1 MHIVMKQIYEV
12 LERALK
18 PYIWLVP
25 GCVSG
30 GERRK
35 SEKARLRKG
44 VTVLVSTPG
53 RLLDHLRATAA
64 FKRDTLRWLV
74 MDEADRL
81 MDLGYV
87 PRLFCSCFLPVL
99 PPRLQQPSLLSCV
112 QRIWMRMTC
121 PRSAC
126 SASAAGCLCFVRVR

>member
-1 MHIVMKQIYEV
+1 MLTQIYEV

-87 PRLFCSCFLPVL
+87 PRLF
-99 PPRLQQPSLLSCV
+99 R
-112 QRIWMRMTC
+112 
-121 PRSAC
+121 
-126 SASAAGCLCFVRVR
+126 ASSSSYTAEPI

>member
-1 MHIVMKQIYEV
+1 MHTILTQIYEV

-18 PYIWLVP
+18 PYIWLVQ

-87 PRLFCSCFLPVL
+87 PRQFCSCSSPVL
-99 PPRLQQPSLLSCV
+99 PPALQYLSLISCA
-112 QRIWMRMTC
+112 QRNLMCVT
-121 PRSAC
+121 AL
-126 SASAAGCLCFVRVR
+126 AARAVHQLRAVYALLE